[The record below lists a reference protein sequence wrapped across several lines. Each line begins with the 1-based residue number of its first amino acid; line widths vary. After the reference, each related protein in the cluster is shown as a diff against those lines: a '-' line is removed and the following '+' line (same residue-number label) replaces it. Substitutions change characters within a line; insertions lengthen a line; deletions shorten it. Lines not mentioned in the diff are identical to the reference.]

1 MKGLK
6 QINNEIKKNAARIEE
21 LTNEVCTLSNR
32 DEIRA
37 EARANNYA
45 RAKELHEE
53 ADKNAEQ
60 VAKLCDEIYLLKIVG
75 AILQE
80 NRRAAIVNEALPL
93 IAKAC
98 EPYNGKAYGE
108 KTREK
113 IRDQVRAA
121 GFTFCFDGIGSRD
134 RLEVAA
140 LNANGCCYGSDYCT
154 IYTNYETPFVDSY
167 NKLQFDASTLRNRY
181 KYAENPR
188 KAAKEII
195 KAHEA
200 YKKATAKAY
209 AAQTILNE
217 LLPESIDRLHKVTE
231 PYKTLV

>member
-6 QINNEIKKNAARIEE
+6 QINNEIKKNAKRIEE
-21 LTNEVCTLSNR
+21 LTNEVCELSNR
-32 DEIRA
+32 DEIRT

-45 RAKELHEE
+45 RCKELHEE
-53 ADKNAEQ
+53 AEKNAEQ
-60 VAKLCDEIYLLKIVG
+60 IKSISEEIYILKIIG

-80 NRRAAIVNEALPL
+80 NRRAAIINEALPI
-93 IAKAC
+93 IAAAC

-121 GFTFCFDGIGSRD
+121 GFTFYFDGYGTRD

-154 IYTNYETPFVDSY
+154 IYTNYETPFVDSF

-188 KAAKEII
+188 KAAKAII
-195 KAHEA
+195 KAHETFR
-200 YKKATAKAY
+200 KATAKAY
-209 AAQTILNE
+209 AAQSAINE
-217 LLPESIDRLHKVTE
+217 LLPESIDRFRNVTE
-231 PYKTLV
+231 PYRTIV